1 MRTARITP
9 LGTGTLTAPMVD
21 DPPNDE
27 PVALDASGRE
37 PPVEPVQ
44 IAAPGF
50 YPDPKDPGR
59 ELYWDGDKWTN
70 ESVDTAPEPGFYPDP
85 NDPKVERYWDGRKW
99 TESRQPAGL
108 GRGAVATGGKEQEA
122 TGIIIAGYIFAV
134 LMPLVGFIIGLT
146 QINKNR
152 HGIWVVVVSAVAFV
166 AWLAIFS
173 GEQSSAFNS

>member
-1 MRTARITP
+1 MA
-9 LGTGTLTAPMVD
+9 D
-21 DPPNDE
+21 DPPNEE
-27 PVALDASGRE
+27 PVARDVSDRE
-37 PPVEPVQ
+37 PPVEPVRV
-44 IAAPGF
+44 AAPGF
-50 YPDPKDPGR
+50 YPDPKDPSR

-70 ESVDTAPEPGFYPDP
+70 ESVAGAPDPGFYPDP

-108 GRGAVATGGKEQEA
+108 GRGVAVSGGKEQEA

-152 HGIWVVVVSAVAFV
+152 HGIWVVVVAAVAFFV
-166 AWLAIFS
+166 WLAIFS
-173 GEQSSAFNS
+173 GEQNYN